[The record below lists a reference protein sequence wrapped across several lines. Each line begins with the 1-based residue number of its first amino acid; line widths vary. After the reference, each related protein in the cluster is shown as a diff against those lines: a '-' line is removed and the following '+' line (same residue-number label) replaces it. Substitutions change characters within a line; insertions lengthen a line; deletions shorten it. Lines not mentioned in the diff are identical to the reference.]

1 MFLPMHHKDR
11 DRDRDRHRHHR
22 EREKRE
28 RDRDKD
34 RDRDRDGDRI
44 DRQRHRGPEEPTP
57 RHYRHTRSHRKSADK
72 SSRSLATPEPPS
84 SLTSS
89 SPRRRAEMPAES
101 HQRPASLASPSASRI
116 SLPYPSFSK
125 PHSKESLVRDN
136 VNLRQSIYTHD
147 STATP
152 PQSKHPA
159 ESSEGLRNPSK
170 RPQAERSGANGIVDG
185 RFAPPSPPA
194 TQFSTK
200 KRTTPAGAASRM
212 NEEPQGEALGD
223 DTRGRGEGSNVAA
236 NPVPRSKASKHS
248 LRKEASSILRDG
260 DSTILRDGDSTVKAS
275 SLARS
280 SPTPSKR
287 ERTDSQSTTPQ
298 PEAKN
303 YCANPTARR
312 EAASPAPSTGID
324 SGLDSEATSRAR
336 NQPFLSEQPPP
347 LVNADESYPTT
358 LDGSSP
364 RTPPL
369 EAPNFPTQDGQET
382 KSSPIMV
389 VGGREPQPLASHMSP
404 RPPPPPPPPMV
415 PQNIPRVDYLLQG
428 GGLPYTVSRTL
439 LSNPLPSPTV
449 QSPYDQSSPR
459 VVARLPTELERIFGP
474 YHKRLDDFSTIL
486 SKNGSL
492 AVATGYRSVARRLLD
507 RLEAVF
513 ARDISSESCSC
524 VMCQQ
529 GSTEEADET
538 EGVSKGVGWGDVL
551 EWVSG
556 RRELPTWPP
565 FDFSNLFDPIN
576 RRSGVEEVA
585 GLMGL
590 GIIDRTGSPA
600 RKRRSGGT
608 HRPTSPVQRID
619 ADLPEEYRAHYLR
632 QFKKTKD
639 AVDNWLSSCPETPSS
654 PPQEIDDETL
664 VFAILTHLDQADREV
679 FNALISVPPQ
689 PDPPAT
695 PTKTSRPELLV
706 TTGFA
711 LQRLYQLPIPPR
723 DAESAIFLLKNPK
736 LHGVLA
742 TLVAISPAEWEVLTS
757 GRFDG
762 FLWSGAEADHGYSN
776 RPSANPSPAPFSRG
790 PSQRPT
796 PISRASIHTNG
807 GQSRGPT
814 PFSNGGPSRGP
825 TPFGSAQPRGVA
837 QFSPTPSR
845 VTTPFYAAATAVSR
859 GVTPAPGA
867 LGNPVPLDEETEIAV
882 LAEIEREIYVGME
895 ALEDAFEALHR
906 RAENVRKALRE
917 RGAGLTMASQ
927 ARRYPHFGGW
937 GELPAGIEVMGGT
950 AGMSYGWESE
960 AETDDGLDDCQSEL
974 MPDDSAS
981 NISSSRHRRPKRRNE
996 RRTPAPVSEESEEG

>member
-1 MFLPMHHKDR
+1 M
-11 DRDRDRHRHHR
+11 
-22 EREKRE
+22 
-28 RDRDKD
+28 
-34 RDRDRDGDRI
+34 
-44 DRQRHRGPEEPTP
+44 PT
-57 RHYRHTRSHRKSADK
+57 
-72 SSRSLATPEPPS
+72 
-84 SLTSS
+84 
-89 SPRRRAEMPAES
+89 ES
-101 HQRPASLASPSASRI
+101 HDRPASLASLPTSRI

-125 PHSKESLVRDN
+125 AHSKESLLKDN
-136 VNLRQSIYTHD
+136 VTLRQSIYTHN

-159 ESSEGLRNPSK
+159 ESSERLRNPGK
-170 RPQAERSGANGIVDG
+170 RSQAEGSGANGIVSG

-194 TQFSTK
+194 TQFSVK
-200 KRTTPAGAASRM
+200 QRPTPVGAASKM
-212 NEEPQGEALGD
+212 NEELPREASGD
-223 DTRGRGEGSNVAA
+223 DARDRRKGTESPASGSRITAD
-236 NPVPRSKASKHS
+236 PVPRSRASKHS
-248 LRKEASSILRDG
+248 LRKEASSILK
-260 DSTILRDGDSTVKAS
+260 DGDSTVKAS

-280 SPTPSKR
+280 SSITSKKG
-287 ERTDSQSTTPQ
+287 RTNSQSTTPQ
-298 PEAKN
+298 PDARN
-303 YCANPTARR
+303 DSASPRPPPARR
-312 EAASPAPSTGID
+312 EAASPTPSTEID
-324 SGLDSEATSRAR
+324 SGLDSDATSRAR

-347 LVNADESYPTT
+347 LVNADASYPTT

-369 EAPNFPTQDGQET
+369 ETPGFPPRDDQEAKT
-382 KSSPIMV
+382 SPIMV
-389 VGGREPQPLASHMSP
+389 VGEREPQPLASHISP

-415 PQNIPRVDYLLQG
+415 PRNIPRVDYLLQG
-428 GGLPYTVSRTL
+428 GGLPYTVPRAL
-439 LSNPLPSPTV
+439 LSNPLPSPTL
-449 QSPYDQSSPR
+449 QSPYGQHSPR
-459 VVARLPTELERIFGP
+459 VVARPPTEVERIFNP

-524 VMCQQ
+524 AMCQQ
-529 GSTEEADET
+529 ANHEDAGET
-538 EGVSKGVGWGDVL
+538 ERVGQGVGWGEVL
-551 EWVSG
+551 EWVCG
-556 RRELPTWPP
+556 RGELPTWPP
-565 FDFSNLFDPIN
+565 FDFSNLFDPISK
-576 RRSGVEEVA
+576 RTSVEEVA

-590 GIIDRTGSPA
+590 GIMDRAGSPA
-600 RKRRSGGT
+600 QRRRSGGAQ
-608 HRPTSPVQRID
+608 RPASPVQRLD

-639 AVDNWLSSCPETPSS
+639 AVNSWLSSCPETPSS

-664 VFAILTHLDQADREV
+664 VFAILTHLDQADRDM
-679 FNALISVPPQ
+679 FNALISLPLQ
-689 PDPPAT
+689 SEPPAT
-695 PTKTSRPELLV
+695 PPRTSRPELLI

-711 LQRLYQLPIPPR
+711 LQRLYRLPIPPR
-723 DAESAIFLLKNPK
+723 DAESAIFLLRNPN
-736 LHGVLA
+736 LHGILA
-742 TLVAISPAEWEVLTS
+742 TLAVISPAEWEVLTS

-762 FLWSGAEADHGYSN
+762 FLWSGAEADLNYSN
-776 RPSANPSPAPFSRG
+776 RPSANPSPAPFPRG

-796 PISRASIHTNG
+796 PLSRASVHTNG

-825 TPFGSAQPRGVA
+825 TPF
-837 QFSPTPSR
+837 SPIPSR
-845 VTTPFYAAATAVSR
+845 MTTPFYAAATAASR

-906 RAENVRKALRE
+906 KAENVRGALRE
-917 RGAGLTMASQ
+917 RGAGLTMASL
-927 ARRYPHFGGW
+927 ARRNPQLGGW
-937 GELPAGIEVMGGT
+937 GDLPAGIEVMGGT
-950 AGMSYGWESE
+950 PGMGYGWESE

-996 RRTPAPVSEESEEG
+996 RRTPAPVSEEEEEDSQA